1 MPTIPN
7 ILTLLR
13 IALIPI
19 MMAAFYKQS
28 TLGSW
33 VAALCFMAACIT
45 DYLDGFMARL
55 LSQTS
60 KLGQF
65 LDPTADKLLVAST
78 ILLLAG
84 FDKISRLSFIPAVII
99 LCREILVSGLR
110 EILLEIHVSMP
121 VTRLAKWKT
130 AIQMVALSA
139 LMVDDAVKFEGFAHF
154 LGESL
159 LWIAALLTLA
169 TGYSYL
175 RAGLKHF

>member
-1 MPTIPN
+1 M
-7 ILTLLR
+7 LTLLR

-28 TLGSW
+28 SLGSW
-33 VAALCFMAACIT
+33 VAALCFLAACIT
-45 DYLDGFMARL
+45 DYLDGLMARL

-78 ILLLAG
+78 ILLLVG

-110 EILLEIHVSMP
+110 EILLELHVPMP

-130 AIQMVALSA
+130 AIQMIALSF
-139 LMVDDAVKFEGFAHF
+139 LMMEDVVQFQGMTQVI
-154 LGESL
+154 GEIL
-159 LWIAALLTLA
+159 LWVASFLTLI

>member
-1 MPTIPN
+1 
-7 ILTLLR
+7 
-13 IALIPI
+13 
-19 MMAAFYKQS
+19 MMAAFYVES
-28 TLGSW
+28 SLGSW
-33 VAALCFMAACIT
+33 IAALSFVAACVT
-45 DYLDGFMARL
+45 DYLDGLVARL

-84 FDKISRLSFIPAVII
+84 FDKLSRPSLIPAVII

-110 EILLEIHVSMP
+110 ETLLELQVPMP

-130 AIQMVALSA
+130 AIQMAALSG
-139 LMVDDAVKFEGFAHF
+139 LMVDDAIKFGGTVHFMGEG
-154 LGESL
+154 L
-159 LWIAALLTLA
+159 LWLAAFLTLL
-169 TGYSYL
+169 TGYSYI